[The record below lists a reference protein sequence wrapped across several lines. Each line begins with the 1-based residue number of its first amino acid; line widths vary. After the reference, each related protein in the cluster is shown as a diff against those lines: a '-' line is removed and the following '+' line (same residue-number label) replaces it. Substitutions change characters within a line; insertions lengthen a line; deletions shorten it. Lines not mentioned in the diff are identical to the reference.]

1 MIKSPGPQHRLIDAR
16 GNIDTRWLRWLEQSF
31 GATNAAELPSALAEL
46 AARVDALSDGRAIIG
61 RGSVQ
66 VNGESTLYVTLRG
79 DADNPGQSFLYGTDS
94 TGAKGWQ
101 RVFDV
106 IHGDPDDFIVTDS
119 GYVVLGEVAA
129 PADLPTSG
137 NDGEA
142 WRVIE
147 ESPGLYAWDGS
158 AFTLDPSATGIVGL
172 ALAPVPDSGTGTL
185 QKTAFDSKG
194 RKTGTAS
201 ATTTDLPEGDNL
213 YFTTERAQDA
223 VGAAIA
229 AGTGDGV
236 TLTYDDAGNKIDATN
251 NDKGSVAV
259 ASLLAAGDPFP
270 QYALRGSTGSGGEI
284 LVTGEIGPVALTTND
299 ETDWLYT

>member
-194 RKTGTAS
+194 RKTGTAA
-201 ATTTDLPEGDNL
+201 ATTDDLTEGATNL
-213 YFTTERAQDA
+213 YLT
-223 VGAAIA
+223 AARVA
-229 AGTGDGV
+229 ASQV
-236 TLTYDDAGNKIDATN
+236 FNRIDADGN
-251 NDKGSVAV
+251 IRVAADGS
-259 ASLLAAGDPFP
+259 
-270 QYALRGSTGSGGEI
+270 LRITDGS
-284 LVTGEIGPVALTTND
+284 
-299 ETDWLYT
+299 

>member
-31 GATNAAELPSALAEL
+31 GAANAADLSSALAEL
-46 AARVDALSDGRAIIG
+46 AARVDALSGGRAIIG

-66 VNGESTLYVTLRG
+66 VNGENTLYVTLRG
-79 DADNPGQSFLYGTDS
+79 DADNPGQGFLYGTDS

-101 RVFDV
+101 RVYDV
-106 IHGDPDDFIVTDS
+106 INGDPDDFIVTDS

-129 PADLPTSG
+129 PADLPPSG

-213 YFTTERAQDA
+213 YYTDTRADA
-223 VGAAIA
+223 RVDAGIA
-229 AGTGDGV
+229 AH
-236 TLTYDDAGNKIDATN
+236 
-251 NDKGSVAV
+251 VAE
-259 ASLLAAGDPFP
+259 PNPHP
-270 QYALRGSTGSGGEI
+270 QYALAASVTGSMPTRIPAGQTYTVPADTQALWTLPIELEAGASIEALGD
-284 LVTGEIGPVALTTND
+284 LVEVN
-299 ETDWLYT
+299 